1 MNFREEE
8 FLPLSGLQHFAF
20 CRRQWALIHLEQQW
34 QENLRTIAGQLFHER
49 AHDASLRE
57 RRGDTLVLR
66 SLAVASPTLGLSGQ
80 CDVVEFRAAPE
91 GVPLAGEEGRW
102 LPFPVEYKRGRP
114 KPHQADEL
122 QLCAQAM
129 CLEEMLS
136 ARIEA
141 GALYYGEIHRR
152 NMVEITDELRKRVR
166 DIFQEMHELYDKGYT
181 PRVRWS
187 KSCNACSMKDICLPK
202 LGKASSVRDYI
213 RGKIEEDV

>member
-1 MNFREEE
+1 M
-8 FLPLSGLQHFAF
+8 
-20 CRRQWALIHLEQQW
+20 
-34 QENLRTIAGQLFHER
+34 
-49 AHDASLRE
+49 
-57 RRGDTLVLR
+57 
-66 SLAVASPTLGLSGQ
+66 
-80 CDVVEFRAAPE
+80 
-91 GVPLAGEEGRW
+91 
-102 LPFPVEYKRGRP
+102 EYKKGSP
-114 KPHQADEL
+114 KESEADIL
-122 QLCAQAM
+122 QLTAQAM

-187 KSCNACSMKDICLPK
+187 KSCNACSMKDICMPK
-202 LGKASSVRDYI
+202 LGKASPVRDYI

>member
-34 QENLRTIAGQLFHER
+34 QENLRTIEGQLLHER

-152 NMVEITDELRKRVR
+152 NVVEITDELRKRVR
-166 DIFQEMHELYDKGYT
+166 EIFQEMHELYDKGYT
-181 PRVRWS
+181 PKVRWS
-187 KSCNACSMKDICLPK
+187 KSCNACSMKDICMPK
-202 LGKASSVRDYI
+202 LGKASPIRDYI

>member
-1 MNFREEE
+1 MSWPEEDY
-8 FLPLSGLQHFAF
+8 LQLSGLQHFAF

-34 QENLRTIAGQLFHER
+34 QENLRTIEGQLLHER

-66 SLAVASPTLGLSGQ
+66 SLAVASPALGLSGQ

>member
-1 MNFREEE
+1 MISRA
-8 FLPLSGLQHFAF
+8 LPVYSRSMGVSG
-20 CRRQWALIHLEQQW
+20 E
-34 QENLRTIAGQLFHER
+34 
-49 AHDASLRE
+49 
-57 RRGDTLVLR
+57 
-66 SLAVASPTLGLSGQ
+66 
-80 CDVVEFRAAPE
+80 CDIVEFHRAE
-91 GVPLAGEEGRW
+91 DGIGLHGHRGLFRV
-102 LPFPVEYKRGRP
+102 FPVEYKKGSP
-114 KPHQADEL
+114 KESEADIL
-122 QLCAQAM
+122 QLTAQAM

-202 LGKASSVRDYI
+202 LGKASSARDYI

>member
-34 QENLRTIAGQLFHER
+34 QENLRTIEGPLLHDR

-66 SLAVASPTLGLSGQ
+66 SLAVASPALGLSGQ

-102 LPFPVEYKRGRP
+102 LPFPV
-114 KPHQADEL
+114 
-122 QLCAQAM
+122 
-129 CLEEMLS
+129 
-136 ARIEA
+136 
-141 GALYYGEIHRR
+141 
-152 NMVEITDELRKRVR
+152 
-166 DIFQEMHELYDKGYT
+166 
-181 PRVRWS
+181 
-187 KSCNACSMKDICLPK
+187 
-202 LGKASSVRDYI
+202 
-213 RGKIEEDV
+213 

>member
-1 MNFREEE
+1 MEYREDD
-8 FLPLSGLQHFAF
+8 FLMLSGIQHFIF
-20 CRRQWALIHLEQQW
+20 CRRQWALIHIEQQW
-34 QENLRTIAGQLFHER
+34 KENEHTIVGVY
-49 AHDASLRE
+49 S
-57 RRGDTLVLR
+57 R
-66 SLAVASPTLGLSGQ
+66 SMGVSGE
-80 CDVVEFRAAPE
+80 CDIVEFHRAE
-91 GVPLAGEEGRW
+91 DGIGLHGHRGLFRV
-102 LPFPVEYKRGRP
+102 FPVEYKKGSP
-114 KPHQADEL
+114 KESEADIL
-122 QLCAQAM
+122 QLTAQAM

>member
-1 MNFREEE
+1 MAGPDDW
-8 FLPLSGLQHFAF
+8 LPLSGIQHFCF

-34 QENLRTIAGQLFHER
+34 QENLRTIEGQLFHER

-129 CLEEMLS
+129 CLEEMLCCE
-136 ARIEA
+136 IPD
-141 GALYYGEIHRR
+141 GALFYGETRR
-152 NMVEITDELRKRVR
+152 RVRVPFPPELREEVRTDAAQMHDLYRRGRTPQVKPAKRC
-166 DIFQEMHELYDKGYT
+166 
-181 PRVRWS
+181 S
-187 KSCNACSMKDICLPK
+187 ACSLRELCLPR
-202 LGKASSVRDYI
+202 LSRTGSVQAYLRANM
-213 RGKIEEDV
+213 EDAP